1 MRPALAQG
9 GGIRRWEMLMHYEH
23 VFQHAVDRIRG
34 EGRYRVF
41 CDLARQAGA
50 FPHAKRYVDAEVEPH
65 PITVWCSNDY
75 LGMGQHPE
83 VLDAGVEAVRT
94 MGAGAGGT
102 RNISGTT
109 HLHVL
114 LERELAALHDKPA
127 ALLFT
132 SGFVAN
138 EATLSTVCR
147 LLPGCVIYSDE
158 KNHASMI
165 AGIRHSG
172 CAKRIFRHND
182 VAHLEAMLA
191 ESDPATPKLIAFES
205 VYSMDGDF
213 GPIAEICAVAE
224 RHNAMTY
231 LDEVHAVGLYGPTGG
246 GVAEAQGVMDRVTVI
261 NGTLAKAFGC
271 MGGYVAA
278 SAALVDAVRSIAPE
292 FIFTTALAPAVVG
305 AALVSVRY
313 VRAHG
318 ELRTRHQ
325 ERAATLKRRL
335 AKAGLPL
342 MASPSHIVPVLVG
355 DPVLC
360 KRASDMLLEEFG
372 VYIQPINYP
381 TVPKGTERLRITPS
395 PLHDDDAMDHLVDAL
410 AAIWSRLHLKK
421 AA

>member
-1 MRPALAQG
+1 MDHER
-9 GGIRRWEMLMHYEH
+9 
-23 VFQHAVDRIRG
+23 VFEGTVARIRA

-50 FPHAKRYVDAEVEPH
+50 FPYAKRYPAPDAIPD

-75 LGMGQHPE
+75 LGMGQHP
-83 VLDAGVEAVRT
+83 VVIDAAVEAMRS

-109 HLHVL
+109 HLHVV
-114 LERELAALHDKPA
+114 LERELAELHDKPA

-138 EATLSTVCR
+138 EATLSTIGQ
-147 LLPGCVIYSDE
+147 LLPGCVIYSDA

-172 CAKRIFRHND
+172 CPKRIFRHND
-182 VAHLEAMLA
+182 VEHLEALLA
-191 ESDPATPKLIAFES
+191 ADDPAAPKLIAFES
-205 VYSMDGDF
+205 LYSMDGDF
-213 GPIAEICAVAE
+213 GPIEEICDVAE
-224 RHNAMTY
+224 RHGALTY
-231 LDEVHAVGLYGPTGG
+231 VDEVHAVGLYGPAGG
-246 GVAEAQGVMDRVTVI
+246 GVAEAEGVMDRLTVI

-271 MGGYVAA
+271 MGGYVAG
-278 SAALVDAVRSIAPE
+278 SAALIDAVRSIAPG
-292 FIFTTALAPAVVG
+292 FIFTTSLAPAVVG
-305 AALVSVRY
+305 AALASVRY
-313 VRAHG
+313 VRAHA

-325 ERAATLKRRL
+325 ERAAALKRRL
-335 AKAGLPL
+335 AEAGLPL

-360 KRASDMLLEEFG
+360 KRASDMLLDEFG

-395 PLHDDDAMDHLVDAL
+395 PHHDDAAMDHLVDAL
-410 AAIWSRLHLKK
+410 AAIWSRLHLDQ

>member
-1 MRPALAQG
+1 MMR
-9 GGIRRWEMLMHYEH
+9 YEQ
-23 VFQHAVDRIRG
+23 VFRHAVERIRG

-41 CDLARQAGA
+41 CDLARHAGA
-50 FPHAKRYVDAEVEPH
+50 FPRASRYVDADAAPH
-65 PITVWCSNDY
+65 AVTVWCSNDY
-75 LGMGQHPE
+75 LGMGQHPL
-83 VLDAGVEAVRT
+83 VLDAAIEAVRA

-114 LERELAALHDKPA
+114 LERELAALHGKPA

-138 EATLSTVCR
+138 EAALSTICQ
-147 LLPGCVIYSDE
+147 LLPGCVIYSDA

-172 CAKRIFRHND
+172 CEKRIFRHND
-182 VAHLEAMLA
+182 VAHLETLLA
-191 ESDPATPKLIAFES
+191 ESDPAVPKLIAFES

-213 GPIAEICAVAE
+213 GPIAEICDVAE
-224 RHNAMTY
+224 RHGAMTY
-231 LDEVHAVGLYGPTGG
+231 LDEVHAVGLYGPSGG
-246 GVAEAQGVMDRVTVI
+246 GVAEARGVMDRLSVI

-271 MGGYVAA
+271 MGGYVAG
-278 SAALVDAVRSIAPE
+278 SAALIDAVRSIAPG

-305 AALVSVRY
+305 AALASVRY

-335 AKAGLPL
+335 AEAGLPV
-342 MASPSHIVPVLVG
+342 MSSPSHIVPVLVG
-355 DPVLC
+355 DPVRC

-395 PLHDDDAMDHLVDAL
+395 PLHDDATMEHLVEAL
-410 AAIWSRLHLKK
+410 KAIWSQLHLER